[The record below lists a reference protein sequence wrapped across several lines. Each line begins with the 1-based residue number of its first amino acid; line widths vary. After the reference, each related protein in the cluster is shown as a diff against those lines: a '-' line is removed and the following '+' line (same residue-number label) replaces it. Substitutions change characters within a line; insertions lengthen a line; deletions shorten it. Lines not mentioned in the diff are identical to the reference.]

1 MGSHQKSSS
10 SKGHGSSSHGKSS
23 SSKSK
28 SGSKRAPI
36 YVNVWYCDACHYGP
50 LNPYT
55 DGHCANCGHQRCY
68 DCTTT
73 VIEQNPG
80 Q

>member
-10 SKGHGSSSHGKSS
+10 SKGSSSHGKSS

-36 YVNVWYCDACHYGP
+36 YVNDACRYGP

-55 DGHCANCGHQRCY
+55 DAHCANCGHQRCY